1 MSKWINTNSVSIA
14 IQLRKESVSL
24 LIQYKA
30 TLLYE
35 DKTFSFYTFR
45 ERSACRALQQVQLSS
60 SIYAHLILLTYLIL
74 CFIYLCYIHFFA
86 DTFEIQLPGLVLCII
101 YKIYYQKYTDYT
113 VGPAQN
119 EAGKQRDKGIQE
131 TQKYSE
137 RNGQKGQ

>member
-1 MSKWINTNSVSIA
+1 MSKWINTNSASIA
-14 IQLRKESVSL
+14 IQLRKESVVSL
-24 LIQYKA
+24 LIQYKG

-86 DTFEIQLPGLVLCII
+86 DPGLVLCII